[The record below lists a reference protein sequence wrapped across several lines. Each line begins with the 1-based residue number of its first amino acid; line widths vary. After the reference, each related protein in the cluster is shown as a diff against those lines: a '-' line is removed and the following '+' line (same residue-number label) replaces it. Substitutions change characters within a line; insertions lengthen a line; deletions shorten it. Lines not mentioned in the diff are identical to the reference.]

1 MQQLAGVW
9 EKEMWMRENIDSL
22 HVSQAS
28 ILMRQQQ
35 EAALRLILW
44 VSALAGPYR
53 IAVSLLPGP
62 SVCGPT
68 CHIEC
73 SVSVSIQYLDGIV
86 RRRIEKYTVL

>member
-1 MQQLAGVW
+1 
-9 EKEMWMRENIDSL
+9 MWMKESTDSL

-35 EAALRLILW
+35 EAALRLIL

-53 IAVSLLPGP
+53 IAVRLLPGP
-62 SVCGPT
+62 SVCGPA

-86 RRRIEKYTVL
+86 RHRIEKYTVL